1 MESEAQRQR
10 LSLLDGATL
19 VEDTLVALGAI
30 PLMAAQRQRQPPLG
44 GELLVVVVLLG
55 PLFGGPGARDSNLLW
70 RAQRGPKAHPEH
82 RP

>member
-10 LSLLDGATL
+10 LSLLDGAAL

-30 PLMAAQRQRQPPLG
+30 PLVAAQRQRQPPLG

-55 PLFGGPGARDSNLLW
+55 LLFGRPGASHPDLLW
-70 RAQRGPKAHPEH
+70 RTHRGPKAHPEH